1 MSQTKPR
8 VAVHKLA
15 SCDGCQL
22 TLLDCEEYLL
32 DLVGALDIVYFM
44 EARSLAEPGPWDI
57 SLVEGSVSTPQQV
70 EEIRHIRAQSRFLVA
85 IGTCATAGGIQAL
98 RNGYQLDAFKAAVY
112 ARPEVVESLAT
123 STPIS
128 EHVTV
133 DLELQGCPI
142 SREQLLY
149 AITSL
154 LSGHIPDLPS
164 HSVCLECKR
173 RGNLCLLVSSGTPC
187 LGPVVHTGCG
197 ALCPSYGRGC
207 YGCFGPSDAPQVE
220 ALALQFEERGLSQ
233 ADVVRRF
240 RLMNVFA
247 EPFRKGMEAY
257 ERKAHQS

>member
-1 MSQTKPR
+1 MSRTKPR

-44 EARSLAEPGPWDI
+44 EARSQAEPGPWDI
-57 SLVEGSVSTPQQV
+57 SLVEGSISTPQQV
-70 EEIRHIRAQSRFLVA
+70 EEIRHIREQSRFLVA
-85 IGTCATAGGIQAL
+85 IGACATTGGIQAL
-98 RNGYQLDAFKAAVY
+98 RNGYRLDAFKAAVY
-112 ARPEVVESLAT
+112 ARPEAVESLAT

-128 EHVTV
+128 QHVQV

-142 SREQLLY
+142 NREQLLY

-154 LSGHIPDLPS
+154 LAGHVPNLPS
-164 HSVCLECKR
+164 YSVCLECKR
-173 RGNLCLLVSSGTPC
+173 RGNVCLLVSSAAPC
-187 LGPVVHTGCG
+187 LGPVVHAGCG

-220 ALALQFEERGLSQ
+220 TLALQFEERGLPP

-240 RLMNVFA
+240 RLMTAFA
-247 EPFRKGMEAY
+247 EPFRKGVEAY
-257 ERKAHQS
+257 ERKAHQG